1 MAKKDYRPT
10 APERDPVVVE
20 PVVIERTPESV
31 SVTQSLERPVV
42 RTQAPLLSKSVTP
55 INREP
60 ASIEAA
66 SIRRIVRKPSAAD
79 PFERVIVIRKPS
91 TMTADRAARDRF
103 GNRIWPEMP
112 KIVPAPRS

>member
-10 APERDPVVVE
+10 APEREPVVVE
-20 PVVIERTPESV
+20 PVVIERTAESV
-31 SVTQSLERPVV
+31 PVTKSLERPIL
-42 RTQAPLLSKSVTP
+42 RNQAPLFAKSVTP

-66 SIRRIVRKPSAAD
+66 SVRRIVRKPSAAD

-91 TMTADRAARDRF
+91 LRTADSAARDRF

-112 KIVPAPRS
+112 KIVPAPSS